1 MSKSPVRKTIGL
13 VALYSIIIIGIFVLQ
28 FRNESVLSKNTGLL
42 SISLAQSQAEDG
54 TTSLKNTLAVNFKG
68 ISFFSDEVHPA
79 YVNYNG
85 KNSALVLESY
95 EQPTNLSY
103 KFNFSD
109 DTSLTFAVSDT
120 TSDAELSIS
129 ASLPKDATGVSL
141 YYKPAAGFSI
151 TDKTRTKLQ
160 LNSKNL
166 SYIFTAAQISDEE
179 ITFTP
184 RNTLAYYNIYD
195 PTIAFSFASIE
206 SDIAIS
212 QKSTYDENIRQFKNN
227 LVSSVADAIQNSQSL
242 SEKTYIAYVAELAS
256 RGRFAEAVKYVPDSF
271 KRGSQRTY
279 LSAPYFNN
287 LQAMYPSLAMHNDN
301 MSNMISNAISS
312 KSLSIFTAENLA
324 EYINILSDAQK
335 VHNLLSLPQQIL
347 SQEENRAT
355 AEPAMTLSQS
365 AGILNVYVKLSLLHS
380 SAAEILSPAIEKCLE
395 VIQESCVLNDST
407 LTLHDKDSLAS
418 AQLSLETGNALLQ
431 LGEFNSS
438 DDYKRA
444 GYALINT
451 VLSGTQLDANALGN
465 AYPVL
470 VSNPA
475 YPHYAVLQR
484 TGSKTIW
491 AWTCAQNIGYTT
503 GAQNANSAT
512 ISVKFDKEESHYA
525 IFSGIPSFTEIEIY
539 GLSYHSDQ
547 RFESYNS
554 SGFIYREST
563 STLFLKSRQKSET
576 ETIRLTFGR
585 NAPRPAQ
592 TTRSTAAQT
601 QNAQNSDSENAAT
614 NSASGNSENAE
625 NAAAQDISADLQ
637 SAQ

>member
-54 TTSLKNTLAVNFKG
+54 TTSLKNTLSVNFKG
-68 ISFFSDEVHPA
+68 ISFFSDEAHPA
-79 YVNYNG
+79 YVNYSE
-85 KNSALVLESY
+85 KTSALVLESY

-109 DTSLTFAVSDT
+109 DTSLTFSISDT
-120 TSDAELSIS
+120 TANAELSIS
-129 ASLPKDATGVSL
+129 ASLPKEATGVSL
-141 YYKPAAGFSI
+141 CYKPAAGFSV
-151 TDKTRTKLQ
+151 TEKTRTKLQ

-166 SYIFTAAQISDEE
+166 SYIFTAAQISDEK
-179 ITFTP
+179 ITLTP

-206 SDIAIS
+206 SDMAIS
-212 QKSTYDENIRQFKNN
+212 QKSTYDENIRQLKNN
-227 LVSSVADAIQNSQSL
+227 LISSVAEAIQNSQSL

-279 LSAPYFNN
+279 LSAPYFNT

-301 MSNMISNAISS
+301 MSNMISNAVSS
-312 KSLSIFTAENLA
+312 KSLNIFTAENLA

-335 VHNLLSLPQQIL
+335 VNNLLSLPQQVL
-347 SQEENRAT
+347 SQEESR
-355 AEPAMTLSQS
+355 PTLAQA
-365 AGILNVYVKLSLLHS
+365 AGILNVYVSLSLLHS
-380 SAAEILSPAIEKCLE
+380 NSAEILSPVIEKCLE

-407 LTLHDKDSLAS
+407 LTLHDKENIAP
-418 AQLSLETGNALLQ
+418 AQLTLETGNALLQ
-431 LGEFNSS
+431 LGNFNSS
-438 DDYKRA
+438 DDYRRA

-451 VLSGTQLDANALGN
+451 VLAGTQQDPNALGN

-470 VSNPA
+470 VTNPA

-484 TGSKTIW
+484 NGSKTIW
-491 AWTCAQNIGYTT
+491 AWTCATNIGYTAT
-503 GAQNANSAT
+503 ENSAS
-512 ISVKFDKEESHYA
+512 ISVKFTKGESHYA
-525 IFSGIPSFTEIEIY
+525 IFSGIPTFTEIEIY
-539 GLSYHSDQ
+539 GLSYHSDK

-554 SGFIYREST
+554 SGFIYNENT
-563 STLFLKSRQKSET
+563 STLFLKSRQKSES
-576 ETIRLTFGR
+576 EIVRLTFGKNTR
-585 NAPRPAQ
+585 QPAPKPAAEVN
-592 TTRSTAAQT
+592 SAASSAQT
-601 QNAQNSDSENAAT
+601 QTAPTPEKTAGLDDEN
-614 NSASGNSENAE
+614 ER
-625 NAAAQDISADLQ
+625 QDFPEDEQ
-637 SAQ
+637 DM

>member
-1 MSKSPVRKTIGL
+1 MSKSPVRKTICL
-13 VALYSIIIIGIFVLQ
+13 AVLYSIIIIGIFVLQ

-68 ISFFSDEVHPA
+68 ISFFADEVHPA
-79 YVNYNG
+79 HVNYGG

-103 KFNFSD
+103 KFNFSGG
-109 DTSLTFAVSDT
+109 TSLTFAVSDT
-120 TSDAELSIS
+120 TSEAELSIS
-129 ASLPKDATGVSL
+129 ASLPKDAAGVSL
-141 YYKPAAGFSI
+141 FYKPAAGFSV
-151 TDKTRTKLQ
+151 TDKTKTKLQ

-166 SYIFTAAQISDEE
+166 SYIFTASQISDEE

-195 PTIAFSFASIE
+195 PAVVFSFASIE

-227 LVSSVADAIQNSQSL
+227 LVSSVADAIQNSQNL

-287 LQAMYPSLAMHNDN
+287 LQAMYQSLAMHNDN
-301 MSNMISNAISS
+301 MSNMVSNAISS
-312 KSLSIFTAENLA
+312 KSLSIFTVENLA
-324 EYINILSDAQK
+324 EYINIIPDAQK

-347 SQEENRAT
+347 SQEGSRL
-355 AEPAMTLSQS
+355 TLAQA
-365 AGILNVYVKLSLLHS
+365 AGILNVYVRLSLLHS

-395 VIQESCVLNDST
+395 AIQESCVLNDST
-407 LTLHDKDSLAS
+407 LTLHDNDALAS

-491 AWTCAQNIGYTT
+491 AWTCAQNIGYATS
-503 GAQNANSAT
+503 ANSNSAT
-512 ISVKFDKEESHYA
+512 ISVKFDKGESHYV

-539 GLSYHSDQ
+539 GLSYHSDP

-592 TTRSTAAQT
+592 TTRSAAAQT
-601 QNAQNSDSENAAT
+601 QNAQNSDSESTAQNP
-614 NSASGNSENAE
+614 ASENSENAG
-625 NAAAQDISADLQ
+625 NAAPQDVSSSGQNAQ
-637 SAQ
+637 

>member
-79 YVNYNG
+79 CVNYNG

-120 TSDAELSIS
+120 TSEAELSIS

-141 YYKPAAGFSI
+141 YYKPAAGFSV
-151 TDKTRTKLQ
+151 TDKTKTKLQ

-184 RNTLAYYNIYD
+184 RNTLAYYNIYA

-212 QKSTYDENIRQFKNN
+212 QESTYDENIRQFKNN
-227 LVSSVADAIQNSQSL
+227 LVSSVADAIQNSQNL

-347 SQEENRAT
+347 SQEESR
-355 AEPAMTLSQS
+355 PTLAQA

-380 SAAEILSPAIEKCLE
+380 SAAEILLPAIEKCLE

-491 AWTCAQNIGYTT
+491 AWTCATNIGYTAN
-503 GAQNANSAT
+503 AQSNSAT
-512 ISVKFDKEESHYA
+512 ISVKFDKGESHYA
-525 IFSGIPSFTEIEIY
+525 IFSGIPPFTEIEIY

-576 ETIRLTFGR
+576 ETVRLTFGR
-585 NAPRPAQ
+585 NAPRAAQPAER
-592 TTRSTAAQT
+592 TTAAQA
-601 QNAQNSDSENAAT
+601 QNAQNANSENSAA
-614 NSASGNSENAE
+614 NSASETSENAE
-625 NAAAQDISADLQ
+625 NAAVQAVSADSQ

>member
-1 MSKSPVRKTIGL
+1 
-13 VALYSIIIIGIFVLQ
+13 
-28 FRNESVLSKNTGLL
+28 
-42 SISLAQSQAEDG
+42 
-54 TTSLKNTLAVNFKG
+54 
-68 ISFFSDEVHPA
+68 
-79 YVNYNG
+79 
-85 KNSALVLESY
+85 
-95 EQPTNLSY
+95 
-103 KFNFSD
+103 
-109 DTSLTFAVSDT
+109 
-120 TSDAELSIS
+120 
-129 ASLPKDATGVSL
+129 
-141 YYKPAAGFSI
+141 
-151 TDKTRTKLQ
+151 
-160 LNSKNL
+160 
-166 SYIFTAAQISDEE
+166 
-179 ITFTP
+179 
-184 RNTLAYYNIYD
+184 
-195 PTIAFSFASIE
+195 
-206 SDIAIS
+206 
-212 QKSTYDENIRQFKNN
+212 
-227 LVSSVADAIQNSQSL
+227 
-242 SEKTYIAYVAELAS
+242 
-256 RGRFAEAVKYVPDSF
+256 
-271 KRGSQRTY
+271 
-279 LSAPYFNN
+279 
-287 LQAMYPSLAMHNDN
+287 
-301 MSNMISNAISS
+301 
-312 KSLSIFTAENLA
+312 
-324 EYINILSDAQK
+324 
-335 VHNLLSLPQQIL
+335 
-347 SQEENRAT
+347 
-355 AEPAMTLSQS
+355 MTLSQA

-484 TGSKTIW
+484 NSSKTIW

-512 ISVKFDKEESHYA
+512 ISVKFDKGESHYA
-525 IFSGIPSFTEIEIY
+525 IFSGIPAFTEIEIY

-592 TTRSTAAQT
+592 ATRSTAAQT
-601 QNAQNSDSENAAT
+601 QNAQNSDSGNAAT
-614 NSASGNSENAE
+614 NSASENSGNAE
-625 NAAAQDISADLQ
+625 NAVAQNVSEDSQ

>member
-120 TSDAELSIS
+120 TSEAELSIS

-347 SQEENRAT
+347 SQEESR
-355 AEPAMTLSQS
+355 PTLAQA

-491 AWTCAQNIGYTT
+491 AWTCATNIGYTAN
-503 GAQNANSAT
+503 AQSNSAT
-512 ISVKFDKEESHYA
+512 ISVKFDKGESHYA

-576 ETIRLTFGR
+576 ETVRLTFGR
-585 NAPRPAQ
+585 NAPRATQPAAR
-592 TTRSTAAQT
+592 TSAAQT
-601 QNAQNSDSENAAT
+601 QNSQNANSENAAA
-614 NSASGNSENAE
+614 NSATETSENAE
-625 NAAAQDISADLQ
+625 NATVQTVSADSQ

>member
-85 KNSALVLESY
+85 KNSALILESY

-109 DTSLTFAVSDT
+109 DTSLTFAVSDA

-129 ASLPKDATGVSL
+129 ASLPKDATGLSL
-141 YYKPAAGFSI
+141 YYKPAAGFSV

-335 VHNLLSLPQQIL
+335 VNNLLSIPQQIL
-347 SQEENRAT
+347 SQEENRTT
-355 AEPAMTLSQS
+355 AEPAMTLSQ
-365 AGILNVYVKLSLLHS
+365 AVGILNVYVKLSLLHS
-380 SAAEILSPAIEKCLE
+380 SAAEILSSAIEKCLE

-407 LTLHDKDSLAS
+407 LTLHDKDSLAT

-484 TGSKTIW
+484 TASKTIW
-491 AWTCAQNIGYTT
+491 AWTCAQNIGYATS
-503 GAQNANSAT
+503 ANANSAT
-512 ISVKFDKEESHYA
+512 ISVKFDKGESHYV

-539 GLSYHSDQ
+539 GLSYHSDP

-592 TTRSTAAQT
+592 TTRSAAAQT
-601 QNAQNSDSENAAT
+601 QNAQNSDSANATT
-614 NSASGNSENAE
+614 NSAAENSGNAE
-625 NAAAQDISADLQ
+625 NAAAQNVSSESQ